1 MAETTITK
9 KGQVSI
15 PKEIRE
21 KLGLK
26 PGDRIEFIIENG
38 KLVGIPVMLVPK
50 EQAYFWTKEW
60 QALEKS
66 TEEDKRKGKI
76 HEFNNE
82 DEAIEWLKRK

>member
-60 QALEKS
+60 QTLEKS
-66 TEEDKRKGKI
+66 AEEDKRKGKI